1 MKAPHYDAQIRF
13 KIVKLLRMIV
23 KKRRERERERIKVRF
38 ILRISHDIV

>member
-1 MKAPHYDAQIRF
+1 MKAPHYGAQIRF

-23 KKRRERERERIKVRF
+23 KKRTERERMKFRF